1 MTCKTCGARRFE
13 DGTCDCHSITLY
25 CDGSWSENKPD
36 MSAWAVADEDGKL
49 IAGVVFNWYTGP
61 SIAMHVAAEPGRR
74 WLNRDF
80 LYRCFAYPFLQL
92 NCNRVTGLVKVD
104 NLDSQRFNEHLGF
117 KKEGVIRQGAEDKT
131 DFILYGMLKDEC
143 RWLELKR

>member
-1 MTCKTCGARRFE
+1 MKTTIYGQESKVVPWVGQRIDE
-13 DGTCDCHSITLY
+13 
-25 CDGSWSENKPD
+25 ENFGKECI
-36 MSAWAVADEDGKL
+36 ALGLEEDGKL